1 MTTAENKM
9 DKQLNISNVNEFQI
23 KLDNFSGP
31 FDLLLSLIDEKQ
43 IDIFDIFI
51 GEITNSFLQ
60 HIKTV
65 PMVNLDTAGEFLFMA
80 SALIELK
87 SRTLLPQSSDEA
99 LSLNEDIE
107 NERIAI
113 LNRLVEYKLFKQAAI
128 DLMTKE
134 EDRSMIFT
142 RAPIN
147 EQMITSADEKA
158 PIILKNVSLGDL
170 VKAMQKVY
178 DRAQET
184 PKTGV
189 VFEDRFT
196 VREKMEQITQLLKG
210 KDKRC
215 LFSALFTGTY
225 YKLEVI
231 TTFLAL
237 LELARMKILV
247 LTQNEVYGEI
257 ELVGLEYE
265 EHMIEQHLAQ
275 MEN

>member
-1 MTTAENKM
+1 MNTEI
-9 DKQLNISNVNEFQI
+9 KQLNISNANEFQI

-51 GEITNSFLQ
+51 GEITNSYLQ
-60 HIKTV
+60 HVKNL
-65 PMVNLDTAGEFLFMA
+65 PNVNLDTAGEFLFMA

-87 SRTLLPQSSDEA
+87 SRTLLPQTSDEA
-99 LSLNEDIE
+99 LSLSDDIE
-107 NERIAI
+107 NERVAI

-128 DLMTKE
+128 DLMGKE
-134 EDRSMIFT
+134 EDRSLIFT

-196 VREKMEQITQLLKG
+196 VREKMEFITGLLKG

-215 LFSALFTGTY
+215 LFSELFTGTY

-265 EHMIEQHLAQ
+265 EHMMEEHLAQ
-275 MEN
+275 MDS